1 MNKTVGLKLK
11 NLIKEHRMLDWE
23 IKKLQALRPYK
34 DDEIKVLKKKKLLIK
49 DSIEVLKNDNRQTV

>member
-1 MNKTVGLKLK
+1 MNKTAGLKLK

>member
-1 MNKTVGLKLK
+1 MNKTVGLKLE

-49 DSIEVLKNDNRQTV
+49 DSIEVLKNDNRETV